1 MCENLIIINQKET
14 QKQVFD
20 ITLSRLQFLG
30 DQSSKTINSIMEH
43 HKQIDE
49 SQMRV
54 AATLEQILELQSYF
68 TGKKLSFVVKEI

>member
-1 MCENLIIINQKET
+1 
-14 QKQVFD
+14 
-20 ITLSRLQFLG
+20 
-30 DQSSKTINSIMEH
+30 MEH